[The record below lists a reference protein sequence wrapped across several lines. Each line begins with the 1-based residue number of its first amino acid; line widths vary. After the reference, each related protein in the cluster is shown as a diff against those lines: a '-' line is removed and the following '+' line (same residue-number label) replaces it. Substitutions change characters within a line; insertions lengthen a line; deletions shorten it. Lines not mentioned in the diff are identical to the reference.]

1 MAPVGLDWRAGS
13 GETRASMAKPTTH
26 KPRRRAKAAVIEC
39 EIVVIGG
46 GMVGS
51 TLASALGGAGFEVC
65 VIDRE
70 DPAAA
75 LEAGFD
81 GRVSAIALGSQRML
95 AALDLWPGMAP
106 HAEPILDI
114 RVSDGESAMFL
125 HFDHADIGDRPFGY
139 IVENRMTRRALNRQ
153 LTASPCARLM
163 APMTV
168 VSLER
173 QGGGVEAIL
182 GDGTKVRAALAIAAD
197 GRHSRVRRDA
207 GIATTEWS
215 YPQISIVCTVAHELS
230 HHGAAQERFLAA
242 GPFAILPM
250 TDDGAVGHRS
260 SIVWTERAAL
270 VPTLFALDD
279 GEFTAQLAARFGDHL
294 GALEVVGPR
303 FSYPL
308 ALMHA
313 ERYIDH
319 RLALI
324 GDAAHAIHPIAG
336 QGLNLGLRDVAAL
349 AEVLVDA
356 RRLGLDIGHG
366 SVLERYQRWRRFD
379 NVVLAAATDGLN
391 RLFSNDLLP
400 VRIVRDLGLAA
411 INRIAPAKRFFMR
424 HAMGVLGELPRLVR
438 GEPL

>member
-1 MAPVGLDWRAGS
+1 MGLDWRAGS
-13 GETRASMAKPTTH
+13 GEPQASMAKPTTH
-26 KPRRRAKAAVIEC
+26 KPRRPARAAVIDC
-39 EIVVIGG
+39 DIVVIGG
-46 GMVGS
+46 GMVGA
-51 TLASALGGAGFEVC
+51 TLATALGGAGFEVC

-81 GRVSAIALGSQRML
+81 GRVSAIAHGSQRML

-106 HAEPILDI
+106 DAEPIRDI
-114 RVSDGESAMFL
+114 RVSDGSSLMFL
-125 HFDHADIGDRPFGY
+125 HFDHADIGDEPFGY
-139 IVENRMTRRALNRQ
+139 IVENRVTRRALNDR
-153 LTASPCARLM
+153 LTASAGARLM

-168 VSLER
+168 AGLER
-173 QGGGVEAIL
+173 QGGGVEATL
-182 GDGTKVRAALAIAAD
+182 GDGTRLRAALAIAAD

-215 YPQISIVCTVAHELS
+215 YRQTGIVCTVAHELP
-230 HHGAAQERFLAA
+230 HHGAAQERFLPA

-250 TDDGAVGHRS
+250 TTDAAVGHRS
-260 SIVWTERAAL
+260 SIVWTERAGL
-270 VPTLFALDD
+270 VAPLFALDD
-279 GEFTAQLAARFGDHL
+279 GEFIAQLAARFGDHL

-336 QGLNLGLRDVAAL
+336 QGLNLGLRDIAAL

-400 VRIVRDLGLAA
+400 VRMARDLGLAA

-438 GEPL
+438 GERL